1 MSSAKFRLQAI
12 REVAEQA
19 DDEAFYK
26 KAESMGQEAAS
37 SFTSR
42 HRKQIT
48 DLEGVANSAMKVT
61 DVLNHIKNQ
70 TARRDPWREFGP
82 ALLKTIE
89 GDLKKRRDKICERLT
104 LTGEAHEQNKQRQ
117 QVHLYLIR
125 EFVRQLAAQYEY
137 QCMQTDRGIK
147 V

>member
-1 MSSAKFRLQAI
+1 MSSAKFRLQAM

-19 DDEAFYK
+19 DDFYDD
-26 KAESMGQEAAS
+26 AERMGRDAAT

-48 DLEGVANSAMKVT
+48 DLEGVANSAMKVA

-82 ALLKTIE
+82 ALLKTIQV
-89 GDLKKRRDKICERLT
+89 DLKERRDNICKRLT
-104 LTGEAHEQNKQRQ
+104 LSSDEHEKNKQRQ

-125 EFVRQLAAQYEY
+125 EYVRQLAAQYEY